1 MHTDEVRFFAE
12 LLQRD
17 ETCTRC
23 LNIGSLCIRIVDE
36 NFHVEALQLFCD
48 EMPDIAE
55 ADEPDLLLE
64 HITDE
69 SSIRILLLPVS
80 LFQFRMSTG
89 DIAHLGKHEADRI
102 VRYSMSIA
110 PHRVEYGDPLLRR
123 CRDIHVFH
131 ARTACPDDAAF
142 LRSRHNL
149 CIDRRMMRND
159 QLDIADV
166 VENLFRRSSGRRA
179 FLLHLAAQKPELLI
193 ARRFPIHTCDL
204 YVPHD
209 FLDGSL
215 QALRREQ
222 RIPNHQSLHIVHL
235 IQNG

>member
-1 MHTDEVRFFAE
+1 
-12 LLQRD
+12 
-17 ETCTRC
+17 
-23 LNIGSLCIRIVDE
+23 
-36 NFHVEALQLFCD
+36 
-48 EMPDIAE
+48 MPDIAE
-55 ADEPDLLLE
+55 ANEPDLLLK

-69 SSIRILLLPVS
+69 IGIRILLLPVP
-80 LFQFRMSTG
+80 LFQFRMGTSN
-89 DIAHLGKHEADRI
+89 IAHLGKHEADRI
-102 VRYSMSIA
+102 VRYGMGIA
-110 PHRVEYGDPLLRR
+110 PHRVKYGDPLLRCR
-123 CRDIHVFH
+123 RDIHVLH
-131 ARTACPDDAAF
+131 ARTTRPDDAAF

-149 CIDRRMMRND
+149 CIDRRMMGND

-209 FLDGSL
+209 FLDSSL